1 MSFQENL
8 RKYREAAGFT
18 QSKDFAS
25 KIGIPYS
32 TYTGYEN
39 QGREPKYDLLCKIA
53 TALGVTTDELLGYA
67 PKDTDW
73 ITAKLK
79 PALDRT
85 FFSVEGIDKNGD
97 ISLAYTNKDDAET
110 GHFTFKNNELRA
122 IFEKQE
128 ELADKAKR
136 IRLRELLEAKLSQE
150 IFIRTILS

>member
-53 TALGVTTDELLGYA
+53 TALVVTTDE
-67 PKDTDW
+67 
-73 ITAKLK
+73 
-79 PALDRT
+79 
-85 FFSVEGIDKNGD
+85 
-97 ISLAYTNKDDAET
+97 
-110 GHFTFKNNELRA
+110 
-122 IFEKQE
+122 
-128 ELADKAKR
+128 
-136 IRLRELLEAKLSQE
+136 
-150 IFIRTILS
+150 

>member
-39 QGREPKYDLLCKIA
+39 QGREPKYDLLSKIA
-53 TALGVTTDELLGYA
+53 AALGVTTDELLGYA

-73 ITAKLK
+73 LTAKLK
-79 PALDRT
+79 PALGRT
-85 FFSVEGIDKNGD
+85 SFSVEGIDENGN
-97 ISLAYTNKDDAET
+97 ISLAYTNKDDAKTE
-110 GHFTFKNNELRA
+110 HFIFSNDYLRA

-128 ELADKAKR
+128 ELADKAKG
-136 IRLRELLEAKLSQE
+136 IRLRELLEAKLFQE

>member
-53 TALGVTTDELLGYA
+53 AALGVTTDELLGYA

-73 ITAKLK
+73 LTAKLINDAGQPTLAARDEILAFFRQRLITAGPIK
-79 PALDRT
+79 P
-85 FFSVEGIDKNGD
+85 
-97 ISLAYTNKDDAET
+97 
-110 GHFTFKNNELRA
+110 
-122 IFEKQE
+122 
-128 ELADKAKR
+128 
-136 IRLRELLEAKLSQE
+136 
-150 IFIRTILS
+150 